1 MVTLNNKKRKPSD
14 TSSSSKASKRTLK
27 EEVRNGSP
35 PVPRT
40 RSISTSTK
48 RVASRSPTSRTRSGS
63 LPSIGTLEMHNIH
76 KSDSPSQR
84 SLKSKRNSIAESHNG
99 QKPRGAGSGAEG
111 SAMNTSADTTTDS
124 NGILSSLF
132 TAAHNA
138 ANIISSSMENESEK
152 RREIS
157 TEDADDK
164 KTSFGHKLDFL
175 LKPGKQSRGHSPT
188 PVLKSTTS
196 PQSDISTDNVN
207 SPDVASN
214 LSTSNVRFESIRES
228 PLNTMGNGELS
239 LNHFLPNNHKR
250 PIITPNA
257 STDNISTKIR
267 RSLSPDVQNR
277 NSIFSQSNGVSTDAK
292 RNRLRSNS
300 NLSGVDKAKPQAKT
314 NGSRPSDID
323 GVDLDTEDNASE
335 DPSSNDSDVLDNI
348 GDYNNIKF
356 ASKKRNQEFHH
367 VFKNIPPDE
376 RLIHDLSCALSKDI
390 LVQGRMY
397 LSEHYICFNS
407 NILGWVT
414 NLTIPFHEVIKIEKK
429 STAVLFPNGIVI
441 RTLHR
446 KYVFATFLSRDSTF
460 LLITNIWH
468 KVLVGSGDVDESNI
482 ISNQKNVKLNLPPSS
497 ATDSMNEYDSEE
509 SGEESSSESVGDDT
523 SKSMPN
529 DFENSND
536 KSASDGRESDENTQT
551 FPENKLLEKS
561 KDSNNEDSEDSGG
574 GKFNGLP
581 LIGPSTHSA
590 FEPKYNKESNETFI
604 AEEVFKAPL
613 GAVYL
618 VLFGSDSSYFI
629 KILKNQKNYDIAE
642 GSISG
647 LSEETPE
654 RNYTYMKPLNG
665 PIGPK
670 QTKCLIQDKLIH
682 YDLESYILVEQT
694 TSTPDVP
701 SGNSFQVRTKLYLSW
716 AENNSTKLHVI
727 TGVEWS
733 GKSWIKGAVEKG
745 SIDGQKESMS
755 ILVDSLS
762 ELVKPHGS
770 QTMKSEKKKKRKR
783 KTSQAPVPAP
793 DTAAESSSSILQL
806 LTQVQTNVGSMAKI
820 PYLSEKVSGTIVIM
834 FAFIFVFH
842 IYHHLLNTL
851 SSRSHNDF
859 ELLSSSGTTRV
870 KINDKKFLVIPSVD
884 NSLSSPER
892 RMRTE
897 VNLWN
902 WVKERSGGSL
912 DVISNAKPDS
922 NYIGFKNQE
931 VEEIVRLSQMKL
943 DEIKKRL

>member
-14 TSSSSKASKRTLK
+14 TSNSSKASKRNLK
-27 EEVRNGSP
+27 EELRNGSP
-35 PVPRT
+35 PVPRA

-48 RVASRSPTSRTRSGS
+48 RVASRSPSSKTRSES
-63 LPSIGTLEMHNIH
+63 LPSVGTLEMHNIH

-84 SLKSKRNSIAESHNG
+84 SLKSKHNSSIAESHNG
-99 QKPRGAGSGAEG
+99 QKPRGSSSGTKG
-111 SAMNTSADTTTDS
+111 SAVNTSADTSTDS

-138 ANIISSSMENESEK
+138 ANIISSSMENEPEK

-157 TEDADDK
+157 TEEADDK

-175 LKPGKQSRGHSPT
+175 LKPGKQSQGHSPT
-188 PVLKSTTS
+188 PVLKSAS
-196 PQSDISTDNVN
+196 PQSDISTDYVI
-207 SPDVASN
+207 SPDAASN

-228 PLNTMGNGELS
+228 PLNTMGHGELT

-250 PIITPNA
+250 PIVTPNG

-277 NSIFSQSNGVSTDAK
+277 NSIFSQSNGALTDAK

-300 NLSGVDKAKPQAKT
+300 NLSGVDKAKSQTKT
-314 NGSRPSDID
+314 NGSRSSDID
-323 GVDLDTEDNASE
+323 GDDLDSEDNASE
-335 DPSSNDSDVLDNI
+335 DPSLNESDVLDNI

-376 RLIHDLSCALSKDI
+376 RLFHDLSCALSKDI

-446 KYVFATFLSRDSTF
+446 KYVFATFLARDSTF

-482 ISNQKNVKLNLPPSS
+482 ISNQKNVKLNLRPSS
-497 ATDSMNEYDSEE
+497 ATDSMNESDSEE
-509 SGEESSSESVGDDT
+509 SGDESISETEDEDT

-529 DFENSND
+529 EFENPND
-536 KSASDGRESDENTQT
+536 KPGSDGKDSDENTQA

-581 LIGPSTHSA
+581 LVGPTTHSA
-590 FEPKYNKESNETFI
+590 FEPKYSKESNETFI

-613 GAVYL
+613 GTVFL
-618 VLFGSDSSYFI
+618 ILFGSDSSYFI

-642 GSISG
+642 GNISG

-682 YDLESYILVEQT
+682 YDLESYILIEQT

-716 AENNSTKLHVI
+716 AENNCTKLHVL

-770 QTMKSEKKKKRKR
+770 QSMKTEKKKKKRRKN
-783 KTSQAPVPAP
+783 SQAPAPTP
-793 DTAAESSSSILQL
+793 DTATQSSSSILQL
-806 LTQVQTNVGSMAKI
+806 LTQLQTNVGSMAKI

-834 FAFIFVFH
+834 FAFIFVFY
-842 IYHHLLNTL
+842 IYHQLLNAL

-859 ELLSSSGTTRV
+859 EVLSSSRTMRV

-912 DVISNAKPDS
+912 DVISNAKPNS

-931 VEEIVRLSQMKL
+931 VEEIVRLSQLKL